1 MPFTARGIQ
10 YRARFRFRALPATFL
25 NRRGHIVRFLQP
37 LFMEFTIH
45 TGVLSLAFAI
55 AVAMGAVSA
64 RTGFCAMGGVS
75 DWLNMGHL
83 GRLHSWLFAI
93 TIATAGLLLLEAT
106 GAVTLPEETFPP
118 YRTANFAW
126 LRYLLGGLVFGSG
139 MTLASG
145 CGNRTLVRLGGGNL
159 KSLVV
164 LLFAAPAAYA
174 MLWTDAF
181 GVLFLGWIGP
191 TTLRLGGLGITSQE
205 LGSIAARITGTSEAR
220 IWHFILGG
228 MLVLGFATLLA
239 RSRDFRER
247 VDYALGGGIMG
258 LAIVAGWYIT
268 GGSLGRA
275 WKEYAEFADVI
286 PSRVAVQSYTFISP
300 MGDMVRY
307 LTAPRNLS
315 LINFGICAMAG
326 VVTGS
331 LLYAL
336 FTRSFRVEWFASG
349 ADFLRHAA
357 GGVMMGVGGVLAMGC
372 TIGQGVTG
380 VSTLAAG
387 SLLALASI
395 IAGSAFTLRLEYH
408 LLEGRG
414 IGFALRRTLSDLRLP
429 LKPSV

>member
-1 MPFTARGIQ
+1 
-10 YRARFRFRALPATFL
+10 
-25 NRRGHIVRFLQP
+25 
-37 LFMEFTIH
+37 MEFTIH
-45 TGVLSLAFAI
+45 ISVLSLAFTI
-55 AVAMGAVSA
+55 AAVMGAVSA
-64 RTGFCAMGGVS
+64 RTGFCAMGGVA

-93 TIATAGLLLLEAT
+93 AIATTGLLLLEAT

-118 YRTANFAW
+118 YRTANFPW

-164 LLFAAPAAYA
+164 LLFAAPTAYA

-181 GVLFLGWIGP
+181 GLLFLAWIGP
-191 TTLRLGGLGITSQE
+191 TTLQLGSFGIASQE
-205 LGSIAARITGTSEAR
+205 LGSIAAGITRTGQAR
-220 IWHFILGG
+220 IWHFVLGG
-228 MLVLGFATLLA
+228 VFVLALATLLV

-247 VDYALGGGIMG
+247 MEYALGGGMMG
-258 LAIVAGWYIT
+258 LAVVAGWYIT

-300 MGDMVRY
+300 MGDVVRY
-307 LTAPRNLS
+307 LTAPGNFS

-326 VVTGS
+326 VVVGS
-331 LLYAL
+331 LLHAL
-336 FTRSFRVEWFASG
+336 FTRSFRVEWFTSG

-387 SLLALASI
+387 SLLALTSLI
-395 IAGSAFTLRLEYH
+395 IGSAFTIRLEYY
-408 LLEGRG
+408 LLDGRG
-414 IGFALRRTLSDLRLP
+414 IGFALRRTLSDVRLP
-429 LKPSV
+429 LKFRS